1 MIRALY
7 GGSFDPFHEGHLAVV
22 RRLLD
27 GGLCDH
33 VHVVPAGRSPF
44 KAAAEAPAEHRLAMA
59 RAALDGIPRTSVDD
73 RETRRDGP
81 SWTVT
86 TLAELAAE
94 HPGDAW
100 RLVMGAD
107 AAAGL
112 PRWRAPERLLR
123 LARPLIL
130 ARRGQAVPGWA
141 VEADAVVIR
150 DFDEPAAATEI
161 RRRLAAGETSGLP
174 LPAPVLA
181 HILAH
186 GLYGARAGCGGG
198 PPCP

>member
-27 GGLCDH
+27 GGLCDR

-44 KAAAEAPAEHRLAMA
+44 KDAGGAPAEHRLAMA
-59 RAALDGIPRTSVDD
+59 RAALDGIPQVRVDD

-94 HPGDAW
+94 HPADSW

-112 PRWRAPERLLR
+112 PRWREPGRLLQ
-123 LARPLIL
+123 LARPVIL
-130 ARRGQAVPGWA
+130 ARRGQEVPDWA
-141 VEADAVVIR
+141 AGVDAVTVP
-150 DFDEPAAATEI
+150 DFDVPASATEI
-161 RRRLAAGETSGLP
+161 RRRLAAGETAGLP